1 MLTSLDGT
9 RIILAENLIFRSSS
23 TVPSSFGNRPDTRC
37 SVGRG
42 GKKERSCV
50 SIDVTLLVEF
60 LSLLS
65 FLESRIS
72 TSRTAITLSLSLSVS
87 HPPLSSISITR
98 GGESTDSVGLGGRR
112 RQFFRVSVRLRKID
126 AFRGRLTSIITV
138 EPTKWNNTG
147 DLSRQRG
154 GKGELGKFA

>member
-42 GKKERSCV
+42 GKKKRSCV
-50 SIDVTLLVEF
+50 SINVTLLVEF
-60 LSLLS
+60 PPFVPRVANFHQSNS
-65 FLESRIS
+65 NY
-72 TSRTAITLSLSLSVS
+72 SLSVS
-87 HPPLSSISITR
+87 LCLSSSIILHLG

-147 DLSRQRG
+147 DLSRERG
-154 GKGELGKFA
+154 GKGKLGKFA

>member
-42 GKKERSCV
+42 GKKKRSCV
-50 SIDVTLLVEF
+50 SINVTLLVEF
-60 LSLLS
+60 PPFVPRVANFHQSNS
-65 FLESRIS
+65 NY
-72 TSRTAITLSLSLSVS
+72 SLSVS
-87 HPPLSSISITR
+87 LCLSSSIILHLDNSGR
-98 GGESTDSVGLGGRR
+98 RIDRFCWIEGRR